1 VEPFTT
7 VSGIAAPLLVPNIT
21 TDAMSPMIAG
31 RSASAD
37 LGALLLANWR
47 YRSDGNEIP
56 DFILN
61 KPPFRE
67 SRILLAGPNFGC
79 GSSRERAV
87 WALMRFG
94 IRCVIAPS
102 FADIFYDNA
111 FQNGL
116 LPLVLPPQEY
126 SSLVD
131 AVCGAKEPIVTVDL
145 PRNVVQ
151 GPDGREIAFE
161 VSAERRAALLEGL
174 DEIQEILRMRHDIDT
189 YQAADRQARSWIY
202 LEREA
207 PAYSEASRDGSL
219 AANAV
224 TTGAPE

>member
-1 VEPFTT
+1 MQTFTT
-7 VSGIAAPLLVPNIT
+7 VKGFAAPLMLPNIN

-31 RSASAD
+31 RSLSAD
-37 LGALLLANWR
+37 IGALLFANWR
-47 YRSDGNEIP
+47 YGADGKENP

-67 SRILLAGPNFGC
+67 SKVLIAGANFGC

-116 LPLVLPPQEY
+116 LPLVLPAADCA
-126 SSLVD
+126 SLAD
-131 AVCGAKEPIVTVDL
+131 AVTRATEPVVSVDL
-145 PRNVVQ
+145 VQ
-151 GPDGREIAFE
+151 CRLEGPDGRTVAFS
-161 VSAERRAALLEGL
+161 VPAERRTALLEGL
-174 DEIQEILRMRHDIDT
+174 DEIQVILRMEGDIDAFQT
-189 YQAADRQARSWIY
+189 EDRLRRPWIY
-202 LEREA
+202 LDR
-207 PAYSEASRDGSL
+207 
-219 AANAV
+219 
-224 TTGAPE
+224 